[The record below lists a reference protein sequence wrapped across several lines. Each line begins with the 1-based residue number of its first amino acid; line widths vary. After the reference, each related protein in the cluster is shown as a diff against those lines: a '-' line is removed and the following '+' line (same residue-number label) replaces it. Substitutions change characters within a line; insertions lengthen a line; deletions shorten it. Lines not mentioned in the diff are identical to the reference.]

1 VVRCEGI
8 LSPWFAR
15 NMSKRLSVITF
26 GLVVSTIGIS
36 QAEAATV
43 QTDITIQPVQQT
55 VVGTRSLVEPVVGM
69 RGSTETRTV
78 LLETATPITQPELM
92 QLDLYRADGA
102 AVFPASAISLGTPS
116 GKPNALI
123 VPLKFDLGKASSS
136 GEFSG
141 NLRLSDRNESQSIP
155 IPVTVRV
162 KDPWLLPLLM
172 LLAGT
177 GLGMGVSAYRA
188 KGKPRDEILVRA
200 GQLRSQMQDDRELEQ
215 AEAFRSRLESSLVD
229 IRMAL
234 QSERWEEG
242 QAAIAQA
249 ELTWSK
255 WLKGRAD
262 WLVQLQYAK
271 ALKERLQDQD
281 TRSPHIQLL
290 NRGLENALRELPD
303 LEGPHQL
310 RDRLDVLGQQI
321 NSFFKF
327 QGKIK
332 QLNELVTQLLPE
344 QAVLWRPKVKSWEQ
358 QIESLQPADAAESS
372 RLQTE
377 VDGAISELT
386 QLIVEQSPSAA
397 ISKGIPT
404 VPYIAPAP
412 STHALTWEERGVKA
426 GKQLRLFTWTS
437 YAIALIFLAGSGF
450 SQLYVD
456 NPTFG
461 ANPWKDYFALL
472 AWGFGAEAS
481 REAITKVV
489 QGLGLPGLK

>member
-1 VVRCEGI
+1 
-8 LSPWFAR
+8 
-15 NMSKRLSVITF
+15 MSKRLSVITF
-26 GLVVSTIGIS
+26 GLVVSTIGIL

-43 QTDITIQPVQQT
+43 QTDTTIQPVQQT
-55 VVGTRSLVEPVVGM
+55 VVGTRSLVEPILGM
-69 RGSTETRTV
+69 RGSIETRTV
-78 LLETATPITQPELM
+78 LLETITPITQPELM

-141 NLRLSDRNESQSIP
+141 SLRLSDRTGSQSIP

-162 KDPWLLPLLM
+162 RDPWLLPLLM

-188 KGKPRDEILVRA
+188 KGKPRDKILVRA

-215 AEAFRSRLESSLVD
+215 AEAFRNRLESSLVD

-234 QSERWEEG
+234 QGERWEEG
-242 QAAIAQA
+242 QTAIAQA
-249 ELTWSK
+249 EIIWSK
-255 WLKGRAD
+255 WLKGRTD

-271 ALKERLQDQD
+271 TLKERLQDQN
-281 TRSPHIQLL
+281 PNIQYIQLVS
-290 NRGLENALRELPD
+290 RGVENALRELPD
-303 LEGPHQL
+303 LEEPHQL
-310 RDRLDVLGQQI
+310 RDRLDELAQQI
-321 NSFFKF
+321 NRFLQL

-332 QLNELVTQLLPE
+332 QLNGLTDQLLPE
-344 QAVLWRPKVKSWEQ
+344 QKALWQPKVKSWEQ
-358 QIESLQPADAAESS
+358 QIESLPPADSAESS

-377 VDGAISELT
+377 VDGAIVELT
-386 QLIVEQSPSAA
+386 KLIVERSPTAA
-397 ISKGIPT
+397 ASKGVVT
-404 VPYIAPAP
+404 VPLIAPAP
-412 STHALTWEERGVKA
+412 SARLLTWEEQGVKA
-426 GKQLRLFTWTS
+426 GKQLRLFYWTS
-437 YAIALIFLAGSGF
+437 YVIALVFLAGSGF

-461 ANPWKDYFALL
+461 ANPWKDYFSLL

-481 REAITKVV
+481 RETITKVV
-489 QGLGLPGLK
+489 QGWSLSELK

>member
-1 VVRCEGI
+1 
-8 LSPWFAR
+8 
-15 NMSKRLSVITF
+15 MSKRLSVITF
-26 GLVVSTIGIS
+26 GLVVSTIGIF
-36 QAEAATV
+36 QDEAATV
-43 QTDITIQPVQQT
+43 QTDTAIQLVQQR
-55 VVGTRSLVEPVVGM
+55 VVGTRTLVEPVVGM

-78 LLETATPITQPELM
+78 LLETTTLITQPELM

-141 NLRLSDRNESQSIP
+141 NLRLSDRNGSQSIP

-172 LLAGT
+172 LLTGT

-200 GQLRSQMQDDRELEQ
+200 GQLRSQMQDDHELEQ
-215 AEAFRSRLESSLVD
+215 AEAFRTRLESSLVD

-234 QSERWEEG
+234 QGERWEEG
-242 QAAIAQA
+242 KAAIVQA
-249 ELTWSK
+249 EIIWRK
-255 WLKGRAD
+255 WLKGRTD

-271 ALKERLQDQD
+271 TLKERLQDQN
-281 TRSPHIQLL
+281 PNIPYIQLVS
-290 NRGLENALRELPD
+290 RGVENAVRELPD

-310 RDRLDVLGQQI
+310 RDRLDVLAQQI
-321 NSFFKF
+321 NRFFQL

-332 QLNELVTQLLPE
+332 QLNGLTDQLLPK
-344 QAVLWRPKVKSWEQ
+344 QKVLWQPKVKSWEQ
-358 QIESLQPADAAESS
+358 QIESLQPADSAESS

-377 VDGAISELT
+377 VDGAIAELT
-386 QLIVEQSPSAA
+386 QLIVEQSPTAA
-397 ISKGIPT
+397 VSKGAAT
-404 VPYIAPAP
+404 VPFMAPAP
-412 STHALTWEERGVKA
+412 AARSLTWEEQGVKA

-437 YAIALIFLAGSGF
+437 YAIALLFLTGTGF
-450 SQLYVD
+450 NQVYVD

-461 ANPWKDYFALL
+461 ANPWKDYFTLL
-472 AWGFGAEAS
+472 AWGFGAEATRDS
-481 REAITKVV
+481 ITKML
-489 QGLGLPGLK
+489 QGWSLPGLK